1 MQLWDRASEDQKKEF
16 KRTSIGAGSDV
27 VREGIELYRLLDEP
41 TKKEAARTEDFLNT
55 LYSNLVGKE
64 NVIQEERQ
72 GKLVTNIAE
81 PESGVNQTI
90 REMTAFTGSMIG
102 VGKLGLP
109 LKGFKAVQAATKAAP
124 KATSTAGFIAQ
135 GEIAAQLSLN
145 PNEENL
151 VNMFASSL
159 GAVIDDDGYFSAIE
173 DYLLD
178 PIKSTEN
185 KSELENRIG
194 LLAEGLLLTGL
205 VGGAVKVGKG
215 AYNQRENVANNI
227 VNVLNKIKSKGRKA
241 SQDFLK
247 VIKSTN
253 SAKRTLQPRKEA
265 ALKARQEAGD
275 LGDIEGLEDNFLG
288 LSKFS
293 DRPAIKRIS
302 NFLARTFTAR
312 GGMTKKMFETDFKFK
327 GLQNKWDK
335 TIENNMLNFD
345 SALQTIYKATKD
357 TSEKVL
363 EDINYLLFT
372 DFRVPGIVTSR
383 GTKAPVSQRETFIKK
398 LNQFPEE
405 ARQAILDARDLQDNL
420 SRLLLDSPYISA
432 KDKKIVSDQL
442 GIYVRTSY
450 KKFEDPNYIPTDKVT
465 AAARAFIRQD
475 LINKNANKKNPLT
488 EAEIN
493 DEVEVRM
500 EDLAGGEGKYAKIV
514 RRQNKYKGVNRNLL
528 DKKLQLP
535 QEIKD
540 YYGEVT
546 NPLESLSISL
556 NKISRFVNDLDF
568 YDELNKNGKDI
579 YFHDKPRA
587 GFNVQIPTT
596 KQAKKD
602 FKSKQAKADAE
613 IIQPFGALSGKYT
626 SPELARYF
634 TEKQKYNQWFDGE
647 GGVFNQLYQAMALVK
662 GFTQKAA
669 TVWNVHTH
677 VQNVLGQAMGTL
689 GQGAFPSIK
698 SFTSTAKVVARD
710 LASKTDK
717 EQQKYVEK
725 LAGYNILNKG
735 PIAREINALMKDV
748 RDNGLKSPFAFI
760 TEPVRR
766 NKLLKSASDKV
777 KKSIDGITDLYIAED
792 DFFKI
797 LLYEVELKNLKKFN
811 DALPDNYNGFY
822 KFTSEEAIEREAAR
836 RVVGGL
842 PNYDIVPENLQL
854 LRANPLISQF
864 FSFLSESTRIGFTT
878 GIQAAREIKIGK
890 DLMQEGFDE
899 AGSIILKRGT
909 KRMAAYTTL
918 GTGGE
923 FVKYGLKYG
932 VPGGGAV
939 VGYQAINRYISG
951 IDEQQ
956 EKDIKSFVAP
966 YARNDN
972 LVITI
977 NKEGTPLIFNT
988 SRYDFYDYPN
998 KIVSF
1003 IPKLIE
1009 EGYDIEGNVK
1019 QLFFDYSQE
1028 MLTPFFGT
1036 TMTPSTGIDY
1046 IARNGRDSEGRLM
1059 RNPFNKTKVYDTAA
1073 GLLDPANMQ
1082 IFVANLTKNFIPGT
1096 AKSIQRYVNNYGKD
1110 ETKFNQE
1117 IHKGKEIIKL
1127 LTGIGVTVLN
1137 KEYMTNVY
1145 EMNTNSYSRD
1155 LSARRGLLANAASNA
1170 ESKEDFIENYKDI
1183 QARHYETYRE
1193 FYNHTSAARRLGLNT
1208 YPVLKDKLS
1217 KPEAKYLMGG
1227 NRFTPIKITSG
1238 ILERLVNNKNLAS
1251 DYFEIKRALSTEE
1264 QKFSSLPILD
1274 YSEKDLEKGRL
1285 TKSTGGLITGTED
1298 VPFTEEN
1305 PADRINPVTGEPYAE
1320 TSKGVLA
1327 TLKDRQ
1333 EDRIPKTYGGLL
1345 NNLQRRKKFVAG
1357 GIRAG
1362 LKFLLKN
1369 IAEGKE
1375 VPAEELL
1382 NALPD
1387 KVYRG
1392 GTSRIVDSPEGT
1404 ESVFAA
1410 SDKFHAQTYA
1420 SPDAFPKVEASD
1432 GKSLLIP
1439 ESEYRLH
1446 EIDISS
1452 AQKPYILDNPTPS
1465 MKLKMRTK
1473 LAELNDINF
1482 DPTPETD
1489 DLSDALGVLLGR
1501 AEGSLK
1507 VDSGDFARIA
1517 RAAGKFLREE
1527 GFDLIIDTPSLRKGY
1542 INSPEAELYVL
1553 KNFPV
1558 KAIDD
1563 FVPPKVKEQVEEATE
1578 NVAKKVDEQTLAK
1591 EEKFQLKQKERTKKP
1606 IDDTLP
1612 AFKFFNLKNKDVMAW
1627 RAKAEAE
1634 VKIKEKD
1641 TGLPQ
1646 KRKRIPELANAAE
1659 DLSKNKISVDEY
1671 RNEVNKLMPIVP
1683 FKQVPEMTP
1692 LIDVVRS
1699 LNAGLIKEGVGV
1711 IGADIPKL
1719 STGTEVGLRL
1729 DIPSYNNYDTWV
1741 VSIHEGLGRSGKSV
1755 GYSNTGWI
1763 TDVIF
1768 NTNPET
1774 AYNIATYKSKS
1785 TFARANGLWKD
1796 HTADEAFKKAQQYM
1810 DDPEWS
1816 QIGMNPYRFSYFY
1829 DKADGMPVVNADEVI
1844 QIGPLVLGK
1853 NVTKAKPTDKR
1864 FEVNLKDGRI
1874 FNFSTGG
1881 NVETPTEPEE
1891 FLIYKLLQD
1900 DEERLGF
1907 FEGTEVDNSL
1917 RLDGTKKSQIGHKGR
1932 IKNNVSGKTMT
1943 ELSAG
1948 KPDTEEGFYPLLNP
1962 YTTDKQIE
1970 FIQNFDFEKNNIFE
1984 TKVGRQM
1991 NRNARK
1997 HYKESVEKG
2006 VSPFVNDK

>member
-1 MQLWDRASEDQKKEF
+1 MQLWNRASEDTKNEL
-16 KRTSIGAGSDV
+16 KRTSIGAGADV
-27 VREGIELYRLLDEP
+27 VREGIELYRLFDEP
-41 TKKEAARTEDFLNT
+41 TKEEAASTEEFLNT
-55 LYSNLVGKE
+55 LYSNVVGKE

-81 PESGVNQTI
+81 PESGVNQAI
-90 REMTAFTGSMIG
+90 RDMTAFAGSMVG
-102 VGKLGLP
+102 VGKLGAP
-109 LKGFKAVQAATKAAP
+109 LKALKTVQAATKAAP
-124 KATSTAGFIAQ
+124 KTTGLTKFIAQ
-135 GEIAAQLSLN
+135 GEIAAQLSIN
-145 PNEENL
+145 PNEENIA
-151 VNMFASSL
+151 NSI
-159 GAVIDDDGYFSAIE
+159 GALIDDDGSYAAIE
-173 DYLLD
+173 EYLLD
-178 PIKSTEN
+178 PIKASKN

-194 LLAEGLLLTGL
+194 LLAEGLVLTGL
-205 VGGAVKVGKG
+205 VGGVVKAGRG

-227 VNVLNKIKSKGRKA
+227 VNVLKKIKSKGGKA
-241 SQDFLK
+241 TQDFLK

-253 SAKRTLQPRKEA
+253 STKRTLQPRKEA
-265 ALKARQEAGD
+265 ALKTRQEAGD

-293 DRPAIKRIS
+293 DMPVIKRIS
-302 NFLARTFTAR
+302 NILARTFTAR

-335 TIENNMLNFD
+335 TIENTMLNFD
-345 SALQTIYKATKD
+345 SALQTIYKATND
-357 TSEKVL
+357 TSEKIL

-383 GTKAPVSQRETFIKK
+383 GTKAPVSQRATFIKK

-405 ARQAILDARDLQDNL
+405 ARQAILNARDLQDNL

-432 KDKKIVSDQL
+432 TDKKIISDQL
-442 GIYVRTSY
+442 GIYARTSY
-450 KKFEDPNYIPTDKVT
+450 KKFEDPNYTPSRKVT
-465 AAARAFIRQD
+465 DAAKAFIRQD

-500 EDLAGGEGKYAKIV
+500 EDLAGGKGKYAKIV
-514 RRQNKYKGVNRNLL
+514 QRQNKYKGVNRNLL

-546 NPLESLSISL
+546 NPLERLSISL

-579 YFHDKPRA
+579 YFHNEPKA
-587 GFNVQIPTT
+587 GFNVRIPTT
-596 KQAKKD
+596 ETALKGKAKEQFKGKQA
-602 FKSKQAKADAE
+602 QADASLIE
-613 IIQPFGALSGKYT
+613 PFGALSGKYT
-626 SPELARYF
+626 SPELAKYF

-647 GGVFNQLYQAMALVK
+647 GGVFNRAYQAMAYAK
-662 GFTQKAA
+662 GFTQRAK
-669 TVWNVHTH
+669 TIWNHGTH
-677 VQNVLGQAMGTL
+677 FQNVIGQAMGTL
-689 GQGAFPSIK
+689 GQGAFPTIK
-698 SFTSTAKVVARD
+698 SFTDTTRLIAKD
-710 LASKTDK
+710 LTNKTNK
-717 EQQKYVEK
+717 EQQEYLEK

-748 RDNGLKSPFAFI
+748 RDNGIKHPLAFI
-760 TEPVRR
+760 TERVRR
-766 NKLLKSASDKV
+766 NKLLKSASEKV

-797 LLYEVELKNLKKFN
+797 VLYETELKNLRKFN

-822 KFTSEEAIEREAAR
+822 KFTSEEALEREAAR

-842 PNYDIVPENLQL
+842 PNYDIVPENLKL
-854 LRANPLISQF
+854 WRANPFFSQF

-878 GIQAAREIKIGK
+878 GIQAARELKLGK
-890 DLMQEGFDE
+890 DLIEEGLDE
-899 AGSIILKRGT
+899 AGLIMLKRGRN
-909 KRMAAYTTL
+909 RMAAYTTL

-923 FVKYGLKYG
+923 VVKYGLKYG

-977 NKEGTPLIFNT
+977 NDEGTPIIFNT

-998 KIVSF
+998 KMVSF

-1009 EGYDIEGNVK
+1009 EGYDVEGNVN
-1019 QLFFDYSQE
+1019 QLFFDYAQE

-1036 TMTPSTGIDY
+1036 TMTTSTLTDY
-1046 IARNGRDSEGRLM
+1046 IVRGGRNSEGRPM
-1059 RNPFNKTKVYDTAA
+1059 RNPYDKSQVYDTVA
-1073 GLLDPANMQ
+1073 GPLDPSNLT
-1082 IFVANLTKNFIPGT
+1082 IFVMNLAENFEPGT
-1096 AKSIQRYVNNYGKD
+1096 GANIRRYIQNYGKD
-1110 ETKFNQE
+1110 ETKFDQE
-1117 IHKGKEIIKL
+1117 IHKGKEALKF
-1127 LTGIGVTVLN
+1127 LTGIGSTVLN

-1145 EMNTNSYSRD
+1145 GMNTNSYSRD

-1227 NRFTPIKITSG
+1227 NRFAPIKITSG
-1238 ILERLVNNKNLAS
+1238 ILERLVNNQNLAS

-1274 YSEKDLEKGRL
+1274 YSEKDLEKDRL
-1285 TKSTGGLITGTED
+1285 TKSTGGLVTGTED
-1298 VPFTEEN
+1298 VPYTEEN
-1305 PADRINPVTGEPYAE
+1305 PADRINPYTGEPYSE
-1320 TSKGVLA
+1320 TSQGVLA
-1327 TLKDRQ
+1327 TLKTRQGDRV
-1333 EDRIPKTYGGLL
+1333 PKTYGGLL
-1345 NNLQRRKKFVAG
+1345 KNLQKRKKFVAG
-1357 GIRAG
+1357 GLRAG

-1375 VPAEELL
+1375 VPAEELV

-1392 GTSRIVDSPEGT
+1392 GTNRIVDSPEGT

-1410 SDKFHAQTYA
+1410 SDKLHAQSYA
-1420 SPDAFPKVEASD
+1420 EPDAPAKVVASD
-1432 GKSLLIP
+1432 GKSLDIP
-1439 ESEYRLH
+1439 KSEYDLH

-1452 AQKPYILDNPTPS
+1452 AQKPYILDNPTPN

-1482 DPTPETD
+1482 NPTPETD

-1507 VDSGDFARIA
+1507 VDSGEFAKIA

-1578 NVAKKVDEQTLAK
+1578 NVAKKVDEPPLTKQ
-1591 EEKFQLKQKERTKKP
+1591 EKFQLKEKERTEKP

-1612 AFKFFNLKNKDVMAW
+1612 AYKFFNLKDKDVMAW
-1627 RAKAEAE
+1627 RDKTKAE
-1634 VKIKEKD
+1634 VKIKEND

-1646 KRKRIPELANAAE
+1646 KRKQIPELANAAE
-1659 DLSKNKISVDEY
+1659 DLSRNKISVDEY
-1671 RNEVNKLMPIVP
+1671 RNEVIKLMPIVP

-1692 LIDVVRS
+1692 LIDVIRS
-1699 LNAGLIKEGVGV
+1699 LNAGKIKEGVGV

-1729 DIPSYNNYDTWV
+1729 DIPSYNFYDTWV
-1741 VSIHEGLGRSGKSV
+1741 VSIHEGLGTSGKSRA
-1755 GYSNTGWI
+1755 YSNTGWI

-1768 NTNPET
+1768 NTKPET
-1774 AYNIATYKSKS
+1774 AYNIAIGNSKT

-1864 FEVNLKDGRI
+1864 FEIDLKDGRT

-1891 FLIYKLLQD
+1891 FLTYKLLQD
-1900 DEERLGF
+1900 DE
-1907 FEGTEVDNSL
+1907 V
-1917 RLDGTKKSQIGHKGR
+1917 
-1932 IKNNVSGKTMT
+1932 
-1943 ELSAG
+1943 
-1948 KPDTEEGFYPLLNP
+1948 
-1962 YTTDKQIE
+1962 
-1970 FIQNFDFEKNNIFE
+1970 
-1984 TKVGRQM
+1984 
-1991 NRNARK
+1991 
-1997 HYKESVEKG
+1997 
-2006 VSPFVNDK
+2006 

>member
-1 MQLWDRASEDQKKEF
+1 MSSPLFFMQLWNRANEDTKNEL

-41 TKKEAARTEDFLNT
+41 TKEEAARTEDFLNT
-55 LYSNLVGKE
+55 LYSNVVGKE

-72 GKLVTNIAE
+72 GRLVTNIAE
-81 PESGVNQTI
+81 PESGVNRFI
-90 REMTAFTGSMIG
+90 REATAFTGSMVG
-102 VGKLGLP
+102 VGKLGAP
-109 LKGFKAVQAATKAAP
+109 IKGFKAVQAATKAAP
-124 KATSTAGFIAQ
+124 KTTGLTKFIAQ
-135 GEIAAQLSLN
+135 GEIAAQLSIN

-151 VNMFASSL
+151 ANML
-159 GAVIDDDGYFSAIE
+159 GAAIDDDGQGMFAAIE
-173 DYLLD
+173 EYLLD
-178 PIKSTEN
+178 PIKASKN

-194 LLAEGLLLTGL
+194 LLAEGLVLTGL
-205 VGGAVKVGKG
+205 VGGVVKAGRG

-227 VNVLNKIKSKGRKA
+227 VNVLKKIKSKGEKA
-241 SQDFLK
+241 TQDFLK

-253 SAKRTLQPRKEA
+253 STKRTLQPRKEA

-293 DRPAIKRIS
+293 DIPAIKRIS
-302 NFLARTFTAR
+302 NILARTFTAR

-335 TIENNMLNFD
+335 TIENTMLNFD
-345 SALQTIYKATKD
+345 SALQTIYKATND
-357 TSEKVL
+357 TSEKIL

-383 GTKAPVSQRETFIKK
+383 GTKAPVSQRATFIKK

-432 KDKKIVSDQL
+432 TDKKIISDQL
-442 GIYVRTSY
+442 GIYARTSY
-450 KKFEDPNYIPTDKVT
+450 KKFEDPNYSPSKKVSD
-465 AAARAFIRQD
+465 AAEAFIKQD
-475 LINKNANKKNPLT
+475 IINKNATRKTPLT

-493 DEVEVRM
+493 DEVVVKM
-500 EDLAGGEGKYAKIV
+500 KKLAGGEGEYADIV
-514 RRQNKYKGVNRNLL
+514 KKQNKYKGVNRNLL

-546 NPLESLSISL
+546 NPLERLSISL

-579 YFHDKPRA
+579 YFHNKERA
-587 GFNVQIPTT
+587 GFDVQIPTSQ
-596 KQAKKD
+596 QAKTD

-647 GGVFNQLYQAMALVK
+647 GGVFNLLYQGMAYAK
-662 GFTQKAA
+662 GFTQRAK
-669 TVWNVHTH
+669 TIWNHGTH
-677 VQNVLGQAMGTL
+677 IQNVLGQAMGTL
-689 GQGAFPSIK
+689 GQGAFPTIK
-698 SFTSTAKVVARD
+698 SFNDTARLIAKD
-710 LASKTDK
+710 LATKTNK
-717 EQQKYVEK
+717 EQQEYLEK

-748 RDNGLKSPFAFI
+748 RDNGLKSPFSFI
-760 TEPVRR
+760 TEPLRR

-797 LLYEVELKNLKKFN
+797 LLYEVELKNLRKFN
-811 DALPDNYNGFY
+811 NALPDNYNGFY
-822 KFTSEEAIEREAAR
+822 KFTSEEALEREAAR

-854 LRANPLISQF
+854 LRANPFFSQF

-878 GIQAAREIKIGK
+878 GIQAAKEMKIGK
-890 DLMQEGFDE
+890 DLIQEGFDE
-899 AGSIILKRGT
+899 AGSLMLKRGT

-923 FVKYGLKYG
+923 VVKYGLKYG
-932 VPGGGAV
+932 VPGGGAI
-939 VGYQAINRYISG
+939 VGYQTINRYISG

-977 NKEGTPLIFNT
+977 NDEGTPIIFNT

-998 KIVSF
+998 KMVSF

-1009 EGYDIEGNVK
+1009 EGYDVEGNVN
-1019 QLFFDYSQE
+1019 QLFFDYAKE

-1036 TMTPSTGIDY
+1036 TMTTSTLTDY
-1046 IARNGRDSEGRLM
+1046 IVRGGRNSEGRPM
-1059 RNPFNKTKVYDTAA
+1059 RNPYNKSQVYDTVA
-1073 GLLDPANMQ
+1073 GPLDPS
-1082 IFVANLTKNFIPGT
+1082 NLTILVTNLAENFEPGT
-1096 AKSIQRYVNNYGKD
+1096 GANIRRYIQNYGKD
-1110 ETKFNQE
+1110 ETKFDQE
-1117 IHKGKEIIKL
+1117 IHKGKEALKFI
-1127 LTGIGVTVLN
+1127 TGIGSTVLN

-1170 ESKEDFIENYKDI
+1170 ESKEGFIENYKDI

-1217 KPEAKYLMGG
+1217 KIEANYLMGS

-1238 ILERLVNNKNLAS
+1238 ILERLSSNQNLAS
-1251 DYFEIKRALSTEE
+1251 DYFEIKRALSAEE
-1264 QKFSSLPILD
+1264 TKFSSLPILD
-1274 YSEKDLEKGRL
+1274 YSEKDLEKDRL
-1285 TKSTGGLITGTED
+1285 SKSTGGLITGTED

-1305 PADRINPVTGEPYAE
+1305 PADRINPVTGEPYSE

-1327 TLKDRQ
+1327 TLKTRQ
-1333 EDRIPKTYGGLL
+1333 EDRVPKTYGGLL
-1345 NNLQRRKKFVAG
+1345 KNLQKRKKFVAG

-1375 VPAEELL
+1375 VPAEELI
-1382 NALPD
+1382 NALPN

-1404 ESVFAA
+1404 KSVFAA

-1452 AQKPYILDNPTPS
+1452 AEKPYILDNPTPN

-1482 DPTPETD
+1482 NPTPETD

-1507 VDSGDFARIA
+1507 VDSGEFAKIA

-1527 GFDLIIDTPSLRKGY
+1527 GFDLIIDTPTLRKGY
-1542 INSPEAELYVL
+1542 MNSPDAELYVL

-1578 NVAKKVDEQTLAK
+1578 NVAKKVNEPPLTK
-1591 EEKFQLKQKERTKKP
+1591 EEKFQLKEKERTEKP

-1612 AFKFFNLKNKDVMAW
+1612 AYKFFNLKDKDVMAW
-1627 RAKAEAE
+1627 RDKTKAE

-1646 KRKRIPELANAAE
+1646 KRERIPELANAAE
-1659 DLSKNKISVDEY
+1659 DLSRNKISVDEY

-1692 LIDVVRS
+1692 LIDVIRS
-1699 LNAGLIKEGVGV
+1699 LNAGKIKEGVGV

-1729 DIPSYNNYDTWV
+1729 DIPSYNFYDTWV
-1741 VSIHEGLGRSGKSV
+1741 VSIHEGLGTSGKSLA
-1755 GYSNTGWI
+1755 YSNTGWI

-1768 NTNPET
+1768 NTKPET
-1774 AYNIATYKSKS
+1774 AYNIAIKKGKT

-1796 HTADEAFKKAQQYM
+1796 HTADEAFKKAQQYI

-1829 DKADGMPVVNADEVI
+1829 DKADGIPVVNADEVI

-1853 NVTKAKPTDKR
+1853 NVTKVKPTDKR
-1864 FEVNLKDGRI
+1864 FEIDLKDGRI

-1900 DEERLGF
+1900 DE
-1907 FEGTEVDNSL
+1907 V
-1917 RLDGTKKSQIGHKGR
+1917 
-1932 IKNNVSGKTMT
+1932 
-1943 ELSAG
+1943 
-1948 KPDTEEGFYPLLNP
+1948 
-1962 YTTDKQIE
+1962 
-1970 FIQNFDFEKNNIFE
+1970 
-1984 TKVGRQM
+1984 
-1991 NRNARK
+1991 
-1997 HYKESVEKG
+1997 
-2006 VSPFVNDK
+2006 